1 MNNEELKS
9 KTKFSII
16 ISLIGVII
24 SLICLIF
31 EIISKGSSITFWVIL
46 LTCNISVMFA
56 NIANYRKM

>member
-24 SLICLIF
+24 SLICLIL
-31 EIISKGSSITFWVIL
+31 EIISKGTSITFWVIL
-46 LTCNISVMFA
+46 LSCNISIMLA
-56 NIANYRKM
+56 NISNYRKM